1 MVYTDIIPRC
11 PEVKKITKIFNNITL
26 SIDNISKV
34 KNIDEDVYYFRP
46 KDKKNI
52 YMYDDGN
59 IIYIGKITG
68 YYAIRHDGVSRGICN
83 LQKND
88 NMKIWI
94 KGNYITELNDGY
106 IFEGEIKGNN

>member
-1 MVYTDIIPRC
+1 MVYIDTIPQC
-11 PEVKKITKIFNNITL
+11 PEVKNNKKMKL
-26 SIDNISKV
+26 V
-34 KNIDEDVYYFRP
+34 KNIDKDVYDFRP
-46 KDKKNI
+46 NDKKNI
-52 YMYDDGN
+52 YMYENEN
-59 IIYIGKITG
+59 IIYIGRITG

-94 KGNYITELNDGY
+94 KGNYIRELNDGY